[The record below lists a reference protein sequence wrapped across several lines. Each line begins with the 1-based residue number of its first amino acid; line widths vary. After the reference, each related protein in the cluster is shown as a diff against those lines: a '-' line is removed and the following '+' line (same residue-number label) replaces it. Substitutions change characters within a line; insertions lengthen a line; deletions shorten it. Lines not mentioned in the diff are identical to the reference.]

1 MLLFLTNSTFMSGPN
16 LRVQRR
22 FHFSVAM
29 FEMLGSRAKDGE
41 TGIGRMRF
49 DKGTIDD
56 PCRDMNAR

>member
-1 MLLFLTNSTFMSGPN
+1 MSGQN
-16 LRVQRR
+16 LRVQRH
-22 FHFSVAM
+22 FHCSVAM